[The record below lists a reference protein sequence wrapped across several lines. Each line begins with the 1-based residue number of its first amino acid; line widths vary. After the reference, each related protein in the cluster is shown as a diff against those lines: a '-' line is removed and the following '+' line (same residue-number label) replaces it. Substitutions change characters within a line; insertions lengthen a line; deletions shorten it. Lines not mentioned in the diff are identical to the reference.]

1 MDIKHC
7 NTCKKEKIHS
17 EFHIRAASPD
27 GLSAKCKSC
36 ASEYDKTRANLPHRV
51 AARAAY
57 RNTENGKIS
66 VSKAKKKYDS
76 SEKKLACIQRHRAKH
91 PKKYK
96 ARQAVGNAIRDG
108 VLVRGDCE
116 VCGDQKTHGHH
127 DDYNKPLDVR
137 WLCTTHHA
145 AWHKENKPID

>member
-7 NTCKKEKIHS
+7 NTCNKEKIHS

-27 GLSAKCKSC
+27 GLSAKCKDC
-36 ASEYDKTRANLPHRV
+36 AKEYDNARANLPHRV

-76 SEKKLACIQRHRAKH
+76 SEKKLVVVIVMAVSLLVTAYLAIPANQYSISYCIPYGLPSLVLFRMLC
-91 PKKYK
+91 
-96 ARQAVGNAIRDG
+96 AVSLNTSKLLFR
-108 VLVRGDCE
+108 
-116 VCGDQKTHGHH
+116 
-127 DDYNKPLDVR
+127 
-137 WLCTTHHA
+137 
-145 AWHKENKPID
+145 